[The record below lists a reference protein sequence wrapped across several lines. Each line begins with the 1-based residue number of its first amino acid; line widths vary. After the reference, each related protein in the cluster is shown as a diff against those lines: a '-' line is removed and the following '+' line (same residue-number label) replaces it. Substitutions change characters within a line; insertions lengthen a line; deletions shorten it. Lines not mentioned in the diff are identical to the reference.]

1 MRTPVLSA
9 GGRING
15 EGVMH
20 GGADQ
25 RTVDHQGPG
34 IEILMQMGVVA
45 AQDFQS
51 ANGLRIDLVNR
62 RVSLRGD
69 GAIVAWPAPAVE
81 WLGVHSRRR
90 IGRPGCTHGHYE
102 VRLAKVPN

>member
-15 EGVMH
+15 EGVMD

-25 RTVDHQGPG
+25 RTVDHKGSG
-34 IEILMQMGVVA
+34 IEILMQMSVVA

-51 ANGLRIDLVNR
+51 ANGLRIDLVKR
-62 RVSLRGD
+62 RVSLRSE
-69 GAIVAWPAPAVE
+69 GAIVAWPAPGVE
-81 WLGVHSRRR
+81 GLGVRSRRG
-90 IGRPGCTHGHYE
+90 IGRTGCTDGSYW
-102 VRLAKVPN
+102 

>member
-9 GGRING
+9 SGRING

-25 RTVDHQGPG
+25 RTVDHQGAG

-51 ANGLRIDLVNR
+51 ANGLRIDLVTR
-62 RVSLRGD
+62 RGPLRGE

-81 WLGVHSRRR
+81 WRGGRSR
-90 IGRPGCTHGHYE
+90 GRFGRLGCTDAGYW
-102 VRLAKVPN
+102 

>member
-9 GGRING
+9 GGRIDG

-25 RTVDHQGPG
+25 RTVDHEGAG

-45 AQDFQS
+45 AQDLQS
-51 ANGLRIDLVNR
+51 ANGLRIDLVKR
-62 RVSLRGD
+62 RVSLRGE
-69 GAIVAWPAPAVE
+69 GTVVAWPVTGVQR
-81 WLGVHSRRR
+81 LGVRSRRG
-90 IGRPGCTHGHYE
+90 IGRTGCTDVSYW
-102 VRLAKVPN
+102 